1 MDHSWYGDHQVSHM
15 GGGWR
20 KPFTQFSRPF
30 PPSYD
35 EAVMANSSMMEE
47 PAPQYPGDPVI
58 PYQVATLGRQVLP
71 PVPEATY
78 TLPSRLRR
86 IRDPEPAQGHLGGD
100 SLPPHMEEDQEDA
113 GCHSAADQN
122 EADTISERLSDNS
135 SYYQPNSM
143 SHNNTYTCSDN
154 SDTCESESSAS
165 QNEAPEKENVV
176 VTMQGSAPVPES
188 SLSPRLPENPPEYR
202 CNIIQSDDDTRQQF
216 V

>member
-1 MDHSWYGDHQVSHM
+1 
-15 GGGWR
+15 
-20 KPFTQFSRPF
+20 
-30 PPSYD
+30 
-35 EAVMANSSMMEE
+35 MANSSMMEE

-86 IRDPEPAQGHLGGD
+86 IRNPEPAQGQLGGET
-100 SLPPHMEEDQEDA
+100 LPPHIEEDQEDA

-135 SYYQPNSM
+135 SYYQPNSI

-165 QNEAPEKENVV
+165 QNDAPEKENIV
-176 VTMQGSAPVPES
+176 VTMQGSASVPES